1 MKIRIA
7 NDDIQSL
14 EVRRLERVSGEDVKR
29 CYQCGNCSGGCPVS
43 YAMEI
48 PPTKVMRFLQLGNIE
63 DVRKANTMWL
73 CVGCLQC
80 YSRCP
85 QGVSVAAILE
95 GLRQEVLRKG
105 VSKTEVRDVPFPFLK
120 KAPQQAIVCGF
131 SASLA

>member
-1 MKIRIA
+1 MKIKLS
-7 NDDIQSL
+7 NSDIQSV
-14 EVRRLERVSGEDVKR
+14 EVRRLERISGEDVKR

-63 DVRKANTMWL
+63 EVRAANSMWL

-95 GLRQEVLRKG
+95 GMRQDVLRKG
-105 VSKTEVRDVPFPFLK
+105 ESRTEVAEVPFPFLK

-131 SASLA
+131 RKFVG